1 MNKDEIIQSVIDT
14 LKATD
19 LTTKETS
26 NRLILLQS
34 LATLDSTE
42 TAWAV
47 SLMIEPFIME
57 VNEKGKSDER

>member
-1 MNKDEIIQSVIDT
+1 MNTDEILKEVSKVIDSN
-14 LKATD
+14 LD
-19 LTTKETS
+19 INTKRNE
-26 NRLILLQS
+26 LILLQS

-57 VNEKGKSDER
+57 VNEKGKSYER